1 MIKGRI
7 IKMPPS
13 VDRCK
18 KNIKFGEVV
27 GLTRTAQKAKD
38 AVVADLKSTFTLRGS
53 WWMQSNRFGIKAIPA
68 TKAKPQSA
76 VVTRA
81 DWLEL
86 HETGGDKKGRGGHR
100 IAVPSKEV
108 RRNKRQIIQ
117 KGQRP
122 RNLKNSFVFQ
132 GKYGPV
138 LARRLKGGPRKGEV
152 DILYGLEDSE
162 PIKKESTFYEP
173 IKDTVQKHL
182 KEEISKGIDYAFRTS
197 K

>member
-27 GLTRTAQKAKD
+27 GLTRTAKKAQA
-38 AVVADLKSTFTLRGS
+38 AVVDDLKSTFTLRGS
-53 WWMQSNRFGIKAIPA
+53 WWMQANRFGIKIIPA
-68 TKAKPQSA
+68 TKDKPEAA

-122 RNLKNSFVFQ
+122 RNLKNTFVIET
-132 GKYGPV
+132 KKGPV
-138 LARRLKGGPRKGEV
+138 LAQRLKRGPRKGLV
-152 DILYGLEDSE
+152 ILYGLEDSV

-173 IKDTVQKHL
+173 IKDTVRKHL
-182 KEEISKGIDYAFRTS
+182 TEEIRRGIDYAFRTS